1 MGDYAANINFT
12 FIEPPASL
20 NADPEDESTFPV
32 IKVDVSGSDMV
43 IQALL
48 LRILSL
54 VRIESRN
61 RGAEY
66 IFEVK

>member
-1 MGDYAANINFT
+1 MADFSTNIEFT
-12 FIEPPASL
+12 FLEPPDDIPV
-20 NADPEDESTFPV
+20 DPEDESTFPI
-32 IKVDVSGSDMV
+32 IKVDVSGSSPI

-54 VRIESRN
+54 VQIESRN